1 MAKTTSAERRVPR
14 TVLRPVETS
23 HDRFIRLA
31 NQRCKPIIRYLRMLG
46 RLGAPGY
53 ERTSDDIDR
62 IETVLHAELAKTLTR
77 LRGTPDETEIGNIL

>member
-1 MAKTTSAERRVPR
+1 MPRQTASERKVPR
-14 TVLRPVETS
+14 TVLKTVETS

-31 NQRCKPIIRYLRMLG
+31 NQRCKPIIKYLRMLG

-53 ERTSDDIDR
+53 ERTSDEIDK
-62 IETVLHAELAKTLTR
+62 IESILRAELDKTLTR